1 LLKIRDGR
9 SPSLIDSFKSDHCK
23 PAEYLKINIFT
34 VFVVFDIPCLPIQA
48 VLRRELGTRSM
59 LIIAGI
65 TMMVALS
72 AALLTRGLGS
82 LFL

>member
-1 LLKIRDGR
+1 
-9 SPSLIDSFKSDHCK
+9 
-23 PAEYLKINIFT
+23 
-34 VFVVFDIPCLPIQA
+34 
-48 VLRRELGTRSM
+48 M